1 MKIIFFILFLI
12 IVIVLM
18 IALRPKKPFYD
29 YGEDY
34 EKYGIPMIRLNIG
47 SDTYNFLID
56 TGASFTLIG
65 DEIIEKYREDFVV
78 TDMQASLSGI
88 DGNDVESN
96 YVYSNVFI
104 NDIKFE
110 MPGIIYSSENLKA
123 MYDDVVLHGLLG
135 YDFLERNK
143 IKIDT
148 ENKKLLI

>member
-1 MKIIFFILFLI
+1 
-12 IVIVLM
+12 M

-65 DEIIEKYREDFVV
+65 DEIIDKYRNDFVM
-78 TDMQASLSGI
+78 TDLQANLSGI
-88 DGNDVESN
+88 DGKDVESN
-96 YVYSNVFI
+96 YVYTSVCI
-104 NDIKFE
+104 EDIE
-110 MPGIIYSSENLKA
+110 VELPGIIYSSENLKA
-123 MYDDVVLHGLLG
+123 MYEEVVLHGLLG